1 MLWFAVWYENNYD
14 HDINLFNIIIVFRRL
29 PNKDLFLIL
38 FYKKEHLIYIKKGI
52 NSFKFTSDI
61 LYNILAN
68 SLWMHHLNFI

>member
-1 MLWFAVWYENNYD
+1 MVWFAVWYENNYD
-14 HDINLFNIIIVFRRL
+14 QDINLFNIIIVFLRL

-38 FYKKEHLIYIKKGI
+38 FYKKEHLICIKKGI